1 MLCGRAFSFSGSLER
16 SLIWARSNYRI
27 DVLTRT
33 DGERERGREGER
45 ERGREGVTCC
55 KSTSPIVAGLKILE
69 SLGGHFMI
77 MFLYMSEYLKRRNIS
92 DDASMATT
100 MGALKSGA
108 STA

>member
-1 MLCGRAFSFSGSLER
+1 
-16 SLIWARSNYRI
+16 
-27 DVLTRT
+27 
-33 DGERERGREGER
+33 
-45 ERGREGVTCC
+45 
-55 KSTSPIVAGLKILE
+55 
-69 SLGGHFMI
+69 MI